1 MIAYRRVALLA
12 PLLLA
17 SMIFAST
24 EIFAQTSALQL
35 GLELFHQE
43 RYEAALQQFQDAAR
57 EHPTDASIRN
67 FIGITETKL
76 GRVEQANTDY
86 QTAVRMDPKL
96 PGPHKN
102 LAFNYLSAGQYEPA
116 EKQLKTALSLDPSDP
131 FVHYYL
137 AIVYLST
144 SRDREAIAQIAPAQ
158 SLLEN
163 DPQTAFLAA
172 KACLR
177 LNAAPEGIRLTES
190 LERHS
195 ALSAAQ
201 EYELA
206 RLLDGRQMYVESAQR
221 FRRIADL
228 EPGSWESKYNLAI
241 ALVRAKQASEALP
254 LLASLTAEHA
264 NDANVLAMAA
274 SAYESAGN
282 STLALDAYRKAVTA
296 DPGNPDRYLD
306 ASRLLMDLNRY
317 DEAVD
322 LVERGL
328 SNAPDNYALTV
339 RLGAIEM
346 MKGDHDKAREAFR
359 KAIAEHPEAA
369 LGYVALAQSYMKQG
383 NDDQA
388 LKILTGAREK
398 VARDFAL
405 EYVFGLVSY
414 KLGQQKQAM
423 EALKNAEDLGPNVV
437 EPHYQLGV
445 LYMQMQ
451 QWKTAQTEFE
461 RVLQID
467 PHRAAAYYQLSRAYA
482 RTGDIKRAHQMA
494 SEGKQLAQTQQDSA
508 IKAEK
513 ALLGV
518 PQQ

>member
-1 MIAYRRVALLA
+1 M
-12 PLLLA
+12 
-17 SMIFAST
+17 
-24 EIFAQTSALQL
+24 
-35 GLELFHQE
+35 
-43 RYEAALQQFQDAAR
+43 
-57 EHPTDASIRN
+57 
-67 FIGITETKL
+67 
-76 GRVEQANTDY
+76 
-86 QTAVRMDPKL
+86 
-96 PGPHKN
+96 
-102 LAFNYLSAGQYEPA
+102 
-116 EKQLKTALSLDPSDP
+116 
-131 FVHYYL
+131 
-137 AIVYLST
+137 
-144 SRDREAIAQIAPAQ
+144 
-158 SLLEN
+158 
-163 DPQTAFLAA
+163 
-172 KACLR
+172 R
-177 LNAAPEGIRLTES
+177 LVES

-206 RLLDGRQMYVESAQR
+206 KLLDSRQMYAESAQR
-221 FRRIADL
+221 FRRIADMQ
-228 EPGSWESKYNLAI
+228 PGSWESKYNLAI
-241 ALVRAKQASEALP
+241 ALIRAKQASQALP

-264 NDANVLAMAA
+264 NDANILAMAA

-282 STLALDAYRKAVTA
+282 SPLALDAYRKAVAA

-306 ASRLLMDLNRY
+306 GSRLLMDLNRY

-328 SNAPDNYALTV
+328 SNAPDNYPLTV

-383 NDDQA
+383 NDGEA

-423 EALKNAEDLGPNVV
+423 EALKNAEALGPNVV

-467 PHRAAAYYQLSRAYA
+467 PQRAAAYYQLSRAYA
-482 RTGDIKRAHQMA
+482 RTGDIKKAHQMA
-494 SEGKQLAQTQQDSA
+494 SEGKQLAQTQQESA